1 MVIEC
6 TIIAT
11 ILLCTCSD
19 VEMALCPVRLSRYVR
34 LMMASFRGMWEM
46 RMSPDFVS
54 TIIATLSISL
64 SIHIHCTYYSYITT
78 LTYETYM
85 YIYCS
90 YYSYSPGF
98 ITLV

>member
-34 LMMASFRGMWEM
+34 LMMSSFRGMWEM

-54 TIIATLSISL
+54 AIIATLSQYL
-64 SIHIHCTYYSYITT
+64 FPFTFTVHTSYITH
-78 LTYETYM
+78 
-85 YIYCS
+85 
-90 YYSYSPGF
+90 
-98 ITLV
+98 

>member
-1 MVIEC
+1 MYIYTYVTAPHYVHCVLYVFSFYTMVIEC
-6 TIIAT
+6 TT

-54 TIIATLSISL
+54 AIIATLSISL
-64 SIHIHCTYYSYITT
+64 SIHIHCTY
-78 LTYETYM
+78 
-85 YIYCS
+85 
-90 YYSYSPGF
+90 
-98 ITLV
+98 

>member
-54 TIIATLSISL
+54 AIIATLSISTFTV
-64 SIHIHCTYYSYITT
+64 HTSYITT
-78 LTYETYM
+78 LTSETYM
-85 YIYCS
+85 CV
-90 YYSYSPGF
+90 
-98 ITLV
+98 L

>member
-54 TIIATLSISL
+54 AIIATLSISL
-64 SIHIHCTYYSYITT
+64 SIHIHCTYYIAT
-78 LTYETYM
+78 
-85 YIYCS
+85 
-90 YYSYSPGF
+90 
-98 ITLV
+98 

>member
-1 MVIEC
+1 MC
-6 TIIAT
+6 FDTTIYKFSKVNVYTT

-54 TIIATLSISL
+54 AIIATLSISL
-64 SIHIHCTYYSYITT
+64 SIHIHCTYMLAT
-78 LTYETYM
+78 
-85 YIYCS
+85 
-90 YYSYSPGF
+90 
-98 ITLV
+98 

>member
-1 MVIEC
+1 MCFDTTIYKFSYLVFIHIFKGEC

-54 TIIATLSISL
+54 AIIASLSISL
-64 SIHIHCTYYSYITT
+64 SIHIHCTY
-78 LTYETYM
+78 
-85 YIYCS
+85 
-90 YYSYSPGF
+90 
-98 ITLV
+98 

>member
-1 MVIEC
+1 MCLVFIQFFKGEC

-46 RMSPDFVS
+46 RMLPDFVS
-54 TIIATLSISL
+54 AALSNSL
-64 SIHIHCTYYSYITT
+64 SIHIHYTYILATLQKMFVNITI
-78 LTYETYM
+78 
-85 YIYCS
+85 IY
-90 YYSYSPGF
+90 
-98 ITLV
+98 